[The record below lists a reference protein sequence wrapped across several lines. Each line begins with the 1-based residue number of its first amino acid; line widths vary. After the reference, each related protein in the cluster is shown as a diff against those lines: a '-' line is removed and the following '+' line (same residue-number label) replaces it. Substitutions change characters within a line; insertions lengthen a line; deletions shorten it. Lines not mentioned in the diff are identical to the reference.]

1 MGVDRFNQNW
11 LVKWPVFFIIILPK
25 ASAKGK
31 GYKNRISGKVKKIS
45 KFCSKIFWA
54 EGLAGI

>member
-1 MGVDRFNQNW
+1 M
-11 LVKWPVFFIIILPK
+11 
-25 ASAKGK
+25 GK
-31 GYKNRISGKVKKIS
+31 GYKNRIFGKVKKNS

>member
-1 MGVDRFNQNW
+1 MTVPPGVIAMG
-11 LVKWPVFFIIILPK
+11 L
-25 ASAKGK
+25 GC
-31 GYKNRISGKVKKIS
+31 KNMISKKSKKNS